1 MYNRKIVCGIVGA
14 LLAYVAQAALT
25 QVRKVE
31 FSATSASLELRVL
44 SSEPKVFWY
53 EPVEAGAGG
62 YARAHR
68 LNDGRVMLAYCSG
81 TRAYFRTSAD
91 CGATWSKA
99 TRLVD
104 QNVLAVGNV
113 SYTNFVGNVDFAQ
126 LPANHATRPNR
137 IIASFNYRCKD
148 MAKRPY
154 SILELH
160 SDDNGASWSVPKT
173 LFTANA
179 TEGVYEP
186 FVHVKSD
193 GTVEIYT
200 ADESEESLEHQN
212 QRIAKHVST
221 DGGDTWG
228 AAQTV
233 CSSLSSVTGWSG
245 RDGMP
250 AVMEWNG
257 HTYLAIET
265 RSDARYLNPRVLTD
279 GTREQP
285 LAEPLASDIQGGAP
299 YIAATENF
307 LLLCWQERPA
317 SADAAQRRV
326 TVAVAAKSE
335 VPSATGSVAGLFRG
349 RFSPSLFNG
358 PNECG
363 SQWNALCPLDG
374 DDFLLVTMRC
384 FYDGTGVRRERVYV
398 TRGSV
403 FGLSSGAVMV
413 FR

>member
-1 MYNRKIVCGIVGA
+1 MSNEKITCGIVSV
-14 LLAYVAQAALT
+14 LLTCVVQAAVTNVPLSSSGPT
-25 QVRKVE
+25 
-31 FSATSASLELRVL
+31 ATSLGLRGAP
-44 SSEPKVFWY
+44 SEPKVFWH
-53 EPVEAGAGG
+53 EPVQAGSGG

-81 TRAYFRTSAD
+81 GRAYVRTSQD
-91 CGATWSKA
+91 RGDTWSAAK
-99 TRLVD
+99 RLVD
-104 QNVLAVGNV
+104 LDILMEGNV
-113 SYTNFVGNVDFAQ
+113 GYTNLVGNVDFAQ
-126 LPANHATRPNR
+126 LSADHAVHPNR
-137 IIASFNYRCKD
+137 IIASFNYRCKN

-160 SDDNGASWSVPKT
+160 SDDNGVKWSQPKT

-200 ADESEESLEHQN
+200 ADESEESLESKN

-228 AAQTV
+228 GAQTV
-233 CSSLSSVTGWSG
+233 CSSMSSVTGWSG

-250 AVMEWNG
+250 AVMAWNG

-265 RSDARYLNPRVLTD
+265 RSDTRYLNPRVLTD

-285 LAEPLASDIQGGAP
+285 LAEPLGADIQGGAP
-299 YIAATENF
+299 YIAETENF
-307 LLLCWQERPA
+307 LLLCWQQYPGG
-317 SADAAQRRV
+317 ADASQRRV

-335 VPSATGSVAGLFRG
+335 VQSATGSVAGLFKG

-358 PNECG
+358 PDECG

-384 FYDGTGVRRERVYV
+384 FYDGTGTRRERVYV

-403 FGLSSGAVMV
+403 FGSSSGIVIV
-413 FR
+413 FL